1 MLHRLPVEI
10 SFAVLSYLPLSTL
23 GPLSSISRTWRDF
36 FSANKSTIF
45 RNAAIL
51 HEYIHPETL
60 LLEDALSMREGSPW
74 RGAADWK
81 DFCKLTLDF
90 STEHTFL
97 IFVGRRGF
105 QLHKNWEGNGRAGAR
120 LLYPGSGDA
129 YCLKVDEKAGLL
141 ITTCSG
147 SGLGVTHLFSNAFL
161 WYLGPVR
168 LLLYYPHLALT
179 LAYQ

>member
-36 FSANKSTIF
+36 ISANKSTIF
-45 RNAAIL
+45 RNAALL

-60 LLEDALSMREGSPW
+60 LEDALSMCEGSPW
-74 RGAADWK
+74 RGATDWK
-81 DFCKLTLDF
+81 DFCELTLDL
-90 STEHTFL
+90 STERTFL
-97 IFVGRRGF
+97 IFVGRGSF
-105 QLHKNWEGNGRAGAR
+105 QLHKNWEGKGRVVTR
-120 LLYPGSGDA
+120 LMYPGLGNVYS
-129 YCLKVDEKAGLL
+129 LKVDEKAGLL
-141 ITTCSG
+141 ITIG
-147 SGLGVTHLFSNAFL
+147 MGLGVFHLFSNAFL

-168 LLLYYPHLALT
+168 LFLYYPHLALT

>member
-10 SFAVLSYLPLSTL
+10 SLAVLSYLPLSTL
-23 GPLSSISRTWRDF
+23 GPLSSLSRKWRDF
-36 FSANKSTIF
+36 ISANKSTIF

-60 LLEDALSMREGSPW
+60 LLEDALSMHEGSPW
-74 RGAADWK
+74 RGATDWK
-81 DFCKLTLDF
+81 DFCELLLEL
-90 STEHTFL
+90 STEHMFL

-105 QLHKNWEGNGRAGAR
+105 QLHKNWEGNGRVVAR
-120 LLYPGSGDA
+120 LLYPGLGIVHR
-129 YCLKVDEKAGLL
+129 LKVDEKLGLL
-141 ITTCSG
+141 ITT
-147 SGLGVTHLFSNAFL
+147 GLGGLAVNHLFSNVPL
-161 WYLGPVR
+161 WYLGHVR